1 MFRLLRIYWHS
12 FWLWLKGEPIYVVL
26 LDPKRT
32 RTLSQSQGMSAE
44 LIGDGVRSNINS
56 LVYDGTIR
64 SRLSEEEIAWL
75 KELQDNNGGNQG
87 E

>member
-1 MFRLLRIYWHS
+1 
-12 FWLWLKGEPIYVVL
+12 LWLKGEPIYVVL